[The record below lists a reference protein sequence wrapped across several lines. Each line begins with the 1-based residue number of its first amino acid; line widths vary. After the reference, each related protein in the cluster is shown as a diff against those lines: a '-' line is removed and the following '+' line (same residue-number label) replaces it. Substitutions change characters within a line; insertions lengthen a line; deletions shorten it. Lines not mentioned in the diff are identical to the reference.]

1 MVCRRYRPRQPRAS
15 PVWQVF
21 KHHWPAYLV
30 RQEAGTSSKSGP
42 LAAHIPAAVSAFLR
56 CGDLHAGFT
65 RLRCPECHHEY
76 LLAFTC
82 KQRGLCAAC
91 HQRRVLTE
99 APFIADEVC
108 ADVPHRHLV
117 LTVPRLL
124 RGHFAGK
131 PDALG
136 ELALAA
142 RDALTAWLRER
153 TGRKHSQPGLVM
165 VVQTFGD
172 FLIWHPHVHVIVTAG
187 VFGPDG
193 GFHLAPTGG
202 WTELRELWRHAVLRR
217 LNQAGILADWQTE
230 HLLSW
235 RHSGFTLDAGPA
247 PLPARDRAGRRR
259 LAEYLLRA
267 PFSLEKLTY
276 NPASGHVLYRSE
288 HHWRTK
294 RNFEVF
300 RVHDFMAALLAHL
313 PAKGVPS
320 VRYYGWYSN
329 KSRGLRRKSTAASGP
344 SRVEPESPSRRRRFR
359 WRALIRE
366 VWGADP
372 LRCPLCPGFLRPVE
386 WVETP
391 DAIRAFLQP
400 LGLYEAATGPP
411 SRGSP
416 LDAGAEL
423 IDAVTGEI
431 FPACGRGALTPLHRE
446 PQSYPRSKADPLYY
460 RRWMLPMAPED
471 PDEGRQLDAEESF
484 DQTGFVLPPWHEP
497 RTDPRQATLF
507 GDDLIQADPPDGEPV
522 FSLATSPDELADD
535 FIQPD
540 APDNARE

>member
-1 MVCRRYRPRQPRAS
+1 MVCRRYRPRQPRSS

-21 KHHWPAYLV
+21 RQHWPAYLL
-30 RQEAGTSSKSGP
+30 RQEAGISAKHGP
-42 LAAHIPAAVSAFLR
+42 LAAQVPSAVAAFLR

-65 RLRCPECHHEY
+65 RLRCPECEHEY

-82 KQRGLCAAC
+82 KQRGLCASC
-91 HQRRVLTE
+91 HQRRTLVE
-99 APFIADEVC
+99 AAFIADEVC
-108 ADVPHRHLV
+108 AAVPHRHLV

-124 RGHFAGK
+124 RGHFAGR
-131 PDALG
+131 PARLG

-142 RDALTAWLRER
+142 RDAITAWLRER
-153 TGRKHSQPGLVM
+153 TGCPAGQPGQVM

-172 FLIWHPHVHVIVTAG
+172 FLLWHPHVHVLVTAG
-187 VFGPDG
+187 VFARDG

-217 LNQAGILADWQTE
+217 LHRAGVLADWQTE

-235 RHSGFTLDAGPA
+235 RHGGFTLDAGTA
-247 PLPARDRAGRRR
+247 PLPAHDRAGRRR

-300 RVHDFMAALLAHL
+300 RAHDFITALISHV

-329 KSRGLRRKSTAASGP
+329 KSRGLRRKATAASTTAP
-344 SRVEPESPSRRRRFR
+344 AEPKPPARRRRVR
-359 WRALIRE
+359 WRELIRQ

-372 LRCPLCPGFLRPVE
+372 LRCPLCSGFLRPIE
-386 WVETP
+386 WIETP
-391 DAIRAFLQP
+391 TAIRAFLEP
-400 LGLYEAATGPP
+400 LGLYESTTGPP
-411 SRGSP
+411 AQAP
-416 LDAGAEL
+416 PIDAAAL
-423 IDAVTGEI
+423 IEAVTGEAY
-431 FPACGRGALTPLHRE
+431 PAGPQPE
-446 PQSYPRSKADPLYY
+446 PKWLEHPRIKTDPLYY
-460 RRWMLPMAPED
+460 RQWMLPPAPAD
-471 PDEGRQLDAEESF
+471 HDECWQPDAEADF
-484 DQTGFVLPPWHEP
+484 DQAGFELPPWRAP
-497 RTDPRQATLF
+497 ATDPGQGSLF
-507 GDDLIQADPPDGEPV
+507 PEYAAQSDSSADEPV
-522 FSLATSPDELADD
+522 FVLTGRQSEPEDD
-535 FIQPD
+535 YIQPD
-540 APDNARE
+540 APDDVRP

>member
-15 PVWQVF
+15 PVWQVLRE
-21 KHHWPAYLV
+21 HWPAYLI
-30 RQEAGTSSKSGP
+30 RQEAGASAKHGP
-42 LAAHIPAAVSAFLR
+42 MPSHAPDAVAAFLR

-65 RLRCPECHHEY
+65 RLRCPDCRHEY

-117 LTVPRLL
+117 LTIPRLL
-124 RGHFAGK
+124 RGHFIGK
-131 PDALG
+131 PAALG

-142 RDALTAWLRER
+142 RDALAAWLRDR
-153 TGRKHSQPGLVM
+153 TGRADGQPGLVM

-172 FLIWHPHVHVIVTAG
+172 FLLRHPHVHVIVTAG
-187 VFGPDG
+187 VFGRDG
-193 GFHLAPTGG
+193 RFHLAPTDG
-202 WTELRELWRHAVLRR
+202 WSELRELWRRAVLRR
-217 LNQAGILADWQTE
+217 LNRAGILADWQTE

-247 PLPARDRAGRRR
+247 PLAAGDRAGRRR

-276 NPASGHVLYRSE
+276 NPTSGHILYRSDR
-288 HHWRTK
+288 HWRTK

-300 RVHDFMAALLAHL
+300 RAHDFITALLAHL

-329 KSRGLRRKSTAASGP
+329 KARGQRAKSPPTAAPGIAP
-344 SRVEPESPSRRRRFR
+344 AKPKSRRRRVR
-359 WRALIRE
+359 WRALIHE

-372 LRCPLCPGFLRPVE
+372 LRCPLCPGLLRPVE
-386 WVETP
+386 WIETP
-391 DAIRAFLQP
+391 DAIRAFLEP
-400 LGLYEAATGPP
+400 LGLYAVTTGPP
-411 SRGSP
+411 GQGP
-416 LDAGAEL
+416 PPPQMADL
-423 IDAVTGEI
+423 IDADTGES
-431 FPACGRGALTPLHRE
+431 FPVGPRAPSPLELPRGKT
-446 PQSYPRSKADPLYY
+446 DPLYH
-460 RRWMLPMAPED
+460 RRWMLPEV
-471 PDEGRQLDAEESF
+471 PDEGCQPDAKESF
-484 DQTGFVLPPWHEP
+484 NQTGFELPPWREP
-497 RTDPRQATLF
+497 RTDPRQVLLF
-507 GDDLIQADPPDGEPV
+507 ADDAIQADPPDSEPV
-522 FSLATSPDELADD
+522 FAFGNSAAEADD
-535 FIQPD
+535 DYIQPD
-540 APDNARE
+540 ATDDVGQ

>member
-21 KHHWPAYLV
+21 KEHWLAYMM
-30 RQEAGTSSKSGP
+30 RQEAGTSVKHGP
-42 LAAHIPAAVSAFLR
+42 LAAHIPSAVTAFLR

-65 RLRCPECHHEY
+65 RLRCPDCRHEY

-117 LTVPRLL
+117 LTIPRLL
-124 RGHFAGK
+124 RGHFVGK
-131 PDALG
+131 PVALS

-142 RDALTAWLRER
+142 RDALTAWLRDR
-153 TGRKHSQPGLVM
+153 TGCPTGQPGLVM

-172 FLIWHPHVHVIVTAG
+172 FLLWHPHVHVLVTAG

-193 GFHLAPTGG
+193 HFHLAPTGG
-202 WTELRELWRHAVLRR
+202 WTELRELRRHTVIRR
-217 LNQAGILADWQTE
+217 LNRAGVIADWQTE

-235 RHSGFTLDAGPA
+235 RHGGFTLDAGPA
-247 PLPARDRAGRRR
+247 PLAAGDRAGRRR

-276 NPASGHVLYRSE
+276 NATSGHILYRSDR
-288 HHWRTK
+288 HWRTK

-300 RVHDFMAALLAHL
+300 RAHDFITALVAQI

-329 KSRGLRRKSTAASGP
+329 KSRGLRRKIPAATAPDADP
-344 SRVEPESPSRRRRFR
+344 PLLLRRRRRVR
-359 WRALIRE
+359 WRELIRQ

-372 LRCPLCPGFLRPVE
+372 LRCPLCPGFLRPIE
-386 WVETP
+386 WIETP
-391 DAIRAFLQP
+391 AAIRAFLEP
-400 LGLYEAATGPP
+400 LGLYETATGPP
-411 SRGSP
+411 SQAP
-416 LDAGAEL
+416 PNEGAAL
-423 IDAVTGEI
+423 IEVLTGEAY
-431 FPACGRGALTPLHRE
+431 PAG
-446 PQSYPRSKADPLYY
+446 PQSEQNRLEQPRIKTDPLYH
-460 RRWMLPMAPED
+460 RQWMLARQGGLPPAPTDHAESWQ
-471 PDEGRQLDAEESF
+471 PDSEPDFDAM
-484 DQTGFVLPPWHEP
+484 GFELPPWRTP
-497 RTDPRQATLF
+497 STDPRQTSLF
-507 GDDLIQADPPDGEPV
+507 PDYAVQAEPPEGEPV
-522 FSLATSPDELADD
+522 FSLAGTRSESEDD
-535 FIQPD
+535 HIQPD
-540 APDNARE
+540 APDSFGA